1 MKKIFSTLLFLF
13 LMFSGFSQTYFSTQ
27 NVIYEYDDKTYSAY
41 AADLNEDGYVDVV
54 SSSWANNDANWF
66 KNQQN
71 GSFSWIA
78 EFTDASLIEAPSTVY
93 AADLNND
100 GYDDILL
107 GSTNSNTVVW
117 FQNDGSGNFSA
128 AKEITDVA
136 GGVRSVFAVDLDG
149 DGWMDVLSALS
160 SDDKIVW
167 YKNQQDG
174 TFSAEN
180 TITSYADSAMFVY
193 SEDIDGDNDFDVVS
207 ASWNDNKIAWYENLG
222 DGSFSSQKIISAEAN
237 GAQCAFAID
246 LDKDGDVDILSAAES
261 DDKIAWYEN
270 DGTNNFSSEII
281 ISSTAGGAYSIFAT
295 DLDKDG
301 DVDILAALKNDSIIA
316 WYENDGYLNFTYKE
330 IDNAAYGATSVFA
343 IDFDN
348 DGDKDI
354 LGSLNSANKTV
365 WYKNK
370 TLEIL
375 NQPQNRNDICAE
387 TTININITAK
397 DADAYQWKV
406 STDGYTFTDI
416 SDDTTYSGATTDTL
430 RINFDANM
438 DNYRYYCQVSN
449 SAGYKNS
456 DTVSITK
463 EIEPP
468 LLSVQNDTLF
478 LDNNGNA
485 TLYSTRV
492 VTHASDN
499 CSVQDTVLSKT
510 NFDCSNLG
518 DNNQVTITLT
528 DNSGNQTTDTI
539 AVSVYDIIKPDLTSR
554 NDTLYLDENGNATLY
569 KNDVVVS
576 ASDNC
581 SVQDTT
587 LSKTNF
593 DCSNLGDDNLVTI
606 TLTDNS
612 GNQTTDTIAVS
623 VYDIIKPNLTS
634 RNDTLYLDENGNAT
648 LYKNDVVVSAS
659 DNCSVQDTVLSKTN
673 FDCSNLG
680 ANTVTITLTDNS
692 GNQIQD
698 DITVMVYDT
707 IKPNLS
713 GKNANLYLNAEGNAT
728 LYKSDV
734 IASASDNCSVQDT
747 ILSKT
752 NFDCSNL
759 GENTI
764 TITLTDNSEN
774 QIQENIIV
782 TVYDTV
788 KPVLLTQ
795 DALLMLD
802 ANGNVKLDAS
812 DIISSIS
819 DNCGISD
826 TLISKTDFDCS
837 NAGDN
842 DVTITV
848 TDVNGN
854 QTVKTVNVKVED
866 AIVPSM
872 DCLED
877 KYVAANANHV
887 YVVNGSEFDPTGVSD
902 NCGVD
907 RVINNF
913 NNQSTLANAEIP
925 EGSTTIEWAVYD
937 KAGNM
942 KGCLFVVNVSQYTGI
957 NDLTKS
963 TVKIYPNPT
972 TGLVTIDVSNYEKVD
987 VEVIDVAGKTI
998 FQKSFNEKIINI
1010 DLSGFEKGVYYVK
1023 IKSDK
1028 NTEIQKVVK
1037 N

>member
-1 MKKIFSTLLFLF
+1 MKKIYLTLLFLF
-13 LMFSGFSQTYFSTQ
+13 LMFNGFSQTYFSSQ
-27 NVIYEYDDKTYSAY
+27 NLIYKYDDNTYSAY
-41 AADLNEDGYVDVV
+41 AADFDGDGYIDVV

-66 KNQQN
+66 KNQQD
-71 GSFSWIA
+71 GSFNWVS
-78 EFTDASLIEAPSTVY
+78 ELTDASLIEAPSTVY

-222 DGSFSSQKIISAEAN
+222 DGSFSSQKIISTDAN

-246 LDKDGDVDILSAAES
+246 LDKDGDVDVLSAAES

-348 DGDKDI
+348 DGDNDI

-365 WYKNK
+365 WYKNN

-375 NQPQNRNDICAE
+375 NQPQNRNDICSGS
-387 TTININITAK
+387 TININITAK
-397 DADAYQWKV
+397 DADTYQWKV

-416 SDDTTYSGATTDTL
+416 SDDATYSGATTDTL

-539 AVSVYDIIKPDLTSR
+539 SVTVYDIIKPDLTSR

-581 SVQDTT
+581 SV
-587 LSKTNF
+587 K
-593 DCSNLGDDNLVTI
+593 
-606 TLTDNS
+606 
-612 GNQTTDTIAVS
+612 
-623 VYDIIKPNLTS
+623 
-634 RNDTLYLDENGNAT
+634 
-648 LYKNDVVVSAS
+648 
-659 DNCSVQDTVLSKTN
+659 DTVLSKTN
-673 FDCSNLG
+673 FDCSSLG

-692 GNQIQD
+692 GNQ
-698 DITVMVYDT
+698 T
-707 IKPNLS
+707 
-713 GKNANLYLNAEGNAT
+713 
-728 LYKSDV
+728 
-734 IASASDNCSVQDT
+734 
-747 ILSKT
+747 
-752 NFDCSNL
+752 
-759 GENTI
+759 
-764 TITLTDNSEN
+764 
-774 QIQENIIV
+774 QENVTV

-788 KPVLLTQ
+788 KPILLAQ
-795 DALLMLD
+795 DVILELD
-802 ANGNVKLDAS
+802 ENGNAKLVTS

-819 DNCGISD
+819 DNCGVSD
-826 TLISKTDFDCS
+826 TLISKTNFDCS
-837 NAGDN
+837 NVGDN
-842 DVTITV
+842 SVIVTV

-854 QTVKTVNVKVED
+854 QTIKTVNVRIED
-866 AIVPSM
+866 STTPSISCVA
-872 DCLED
+872 DQ
-877 KYVAANANHV
+877 YVAANSSHV

-902 NCGVD
+902 NCDVD
-907 RVINNF
+907 KIVNDF
-913 NNQSTLANAEIP
+913 NNQSTLANAELP
-925 EGSTTIEWAVYD
+925 EGSTTIEWTVYD
-937 KAGNM
+937 KNGNT
-942 KGCLFVVNVSQYTGI
+942 KSCLFVINVSQYTGI
-957 NDLTKS
+957 NNMIKS
-963 TVKIYPNPT
+963 NTKIYPNPT
-972 TGLVTIDVSNYEKVD
+972 TGLVTIDVSDYKKVD
-987 VEVIDVAGKTI
+987 IEVIDVAGKI
-998 FQKSFNEKIINI
+998 IYQKSFNEKIINI

-1028 NTEIQKVVK
+1028 NTEIQKVIK